1 MIAIDSRSLVA
12 PIERGQCGKLQ
23 RQWFRF
29 AQLERCCFLY
39 QVAQRGVACPA
50 GRVIEI
56 SDYFFEQEGLL
67 ADLHEWR
74 LAGPQVLRVEVRQCF
89 VKQGKEFPKKQS

>member
-1 MIAIDSRSLVA
+1 MIAIDFSSLVA
-12 PIERGQCGKLQ
+12 PIEGGQRGKLQ
-23 RQWFRF
+23 CQWFHF

-74 LAGPQVLRVEVRQCF
+74 LAGPQVLRVDVRQSF
-89 VKQGKEFPKKQS
+89 VEKGEELPKQQS